1 MLFDLLIVFL
11 YLYMLAC
18 IFHFV
23 VMIIY
28 KLEYIWGRI
37 EEEGLKVKDVLNLIF
52 FLPSWLLI
60 GLFVSL
66 LLILFHISD
75 SKFWQKL
82 NQFLNKTIWERK
94 M

>member
-28 KLEYIWGRI
+28 KLEYILERI

-60 GLFVSL
+60 GLFVL
-66 LLILFHISD
+66 LLLCLFHISD

-82 NQFLNKTIWERK
+82 NQFLNKTIWVK
-94 M
+94 K

>member
-1 MLFDLLIVFL
+1 MGFLLF
-11 YLYMLAC
+11 YMLAC

-23 VMIIY
+23 VMILY
-28 KLEYIWGRI
+28 VLENIWDRI

-60 GLFVSL
+60 GLLIL
-66 LLILFHISD
+66 LLSILYFIMD

-82 NQFLNKTIWERK
+82 NQFLNKTIWKRK
-94 M
+94 IQ